1 MSDLVVLIPGL
12 GYTCERPL
20 LHYAKTLAKEAGFDD
35 IMPLTFKRVDK
46 TGLQGNAEK
55 MKEVYLELFEM
66 AKESLAEVEWEKYDN
81 ILFVSKSIGTIVAT
95 SYEQL
100 LKASRKDLPPIK
112 HILFTPLEQTFLF
125 PGVNGIAFIGTSD
138 PWSDTSK
145 VISLSENKNI
155 PIHVYEGANHSLE
168 TGNTFKDLEI
178 ITDVLNICK
187 DFLS

>member
-1 MSDLVVLIPGL
+1 MSNLAILIPGL

-20 LHYAKTLAKEAGFDD
+20 LHYAKTLAKEEGYDE
-35 IMPLTFKRVDK
+35 IMPITFKKVDK
-46 TGLQGNAEK
+46 TGLQGNKER

-66 AKESLAEVEWEKYDN
+66 AKESLSSVEWDKYDN
-81 ILFVSKSIGTIVAT
+81 ILFASKSIGTVVAV

-100 LKASRKDLPPIK
+100 LREKYKELPPIK
-112 HILFTPLEQTFLF
+112 HLLFTPLEETFSF
-125 PGVNGIAFIGTSD
+125 APVKGIAFIGTSD